1 MNSDKI
7 EVIETYWK
15 SVCKISHAIGRSF
28 PKDDFRYWDI
38 EDFVVDYNHWE
49 DSNESGDHKLWNES
63 QLNEGQVNAFFE
75 WASANNVVTGEN
87 NGMGYLNYKN

>member
-1 MNSDKI
+1 MDSKKI

-15 SVCKISHAIGRSF
+15 SVCKISHSIGHSF

-38 EDFVVDYNHWE
+38 DDFVVEYNHWE

-63 QLNEGQVNAFFE
+63 ELNETQVNAFFQ
-75 WASANNVVTGEN
+75 WANSDNEVTGES
-87 NGMGYLNYKN
+87 NGMGYLIHKS

>member
-1 MNSDKI
+1 MDGKNI

-28 PKDDFRYWDI
+28 DENDFRYWDI
-38 EDFVVDYNHWE
+38 EDFQVEYNHWE

-63 QLNEGQVNAFFE
+63 ELNKTQVNAFFE
-75 WASANNVVTGEN
+75 WVNADNELTGES
-87 NGMGYLNYKN
+87 NGTGYLNHKF